1 MSLVSL
7 SARGETVG
15 PFGVST
21 SRDPFDDGLFDGVGT
36 VKVYTDNLG
45 VSGIKIQYVTKE
57 KFHLREHESFGISKD
72 DFKLEY
78 PEEFI
83 TVIKETQSFDM
94 TYNTSFVS
102 SIGFTTSY
110 GRTSDLFGSSALDGI
125 YFALNTEGHVEKFI
139 GFLGSS
145 SVRINTLEAHFGT
158 RTPTFESKPNSEC
171 GLPVGGVSTLSFD
184 DGVFDGVSKL
194 TLRENTSCIAC
205 RIHGII

>member
-1 MSLVSL
+1 MIEYWYL
-7 SARGETVG
+7 SIC
-15 PFGVST
+15 
-21 SRDPFDDGLFDGVGT
+21 LF
-36 VKVYTDNLG
+36 LLLLF
-45 VSGIKIQYVTKE
+45 Q
-57 KFHLREHESFGISKD
+57 D